1 MSSEKGFTLIELL
14 IVIGILA
21 VLAVTAVLVLNPA
34 EYFKKSRDATRLSD
48 LSTTHRAIAF
58 YQTDGGTSFGA
69 SNTVYVSI
77 PDTSATCANLGLPS
91 LPDGWAYACS
101 STVNY
106 RKADSNGW
114 IPVNLTALSY
124 GAVLNILPI
133 DPINTASTGNYY
145 TYVTGGSWELTSL
158 FESEKYA
165 DKAINDGDAYP
176 GIYSIRTSQTSLTP
190 GIRDKGLVGY
200 WKFDETDWVN
210 NCSTLT
216 IPDYSGYGNSGKS
229 CPAGTGP
236 TSGVSGKIGNAFD
249 SSPGYMSVLNSESI
263 NLNNTITLSFWVKDD
278 GTSTSYTAL
287 FSKKT
292 SLLGYMIQRL
302 STTQTI
308 YIRIDTSAGTNQ
320 TSGRISSVLDENWH
334 YIVFV
339 LDDGN
344 ENGYKDGVGVFS
356 TTYNSG
362 SGFAESLAAFNM
374 GGSSFLGF
382 FDDVRIYNRAL
393 SASEIFAIY
402 NATK

>member
-200 WKFDETDWVN
+200 WKFDEGTETTAYDSSGNSNNGTLVSGPTWTTGQIDGALSFDGENDYVN
-210 NCSTLT
+210 MGSANNLRINYTGNQIT
-216 IPDYSGYGNSGKS
+216 IMAWIYWKGHPSALARIGGFSGYGGDYALWVRQDKLILFEVDGQN
-229 CPAGTGP
+229 
-236 TSGVSGKIGNAFD
+236 GNAKY
-249 SSPGYMSVLNSESI
+249 STQTI
-263 NLNNTITLSFWVKDD
+263 NLDQWHHIVGTFNQSAMRIYID
-278 GTSTSYTAL
+278 GNQAGE
-287 FSKKT
+287 KT
-292 SLLGYMIQRL
+292 SLFYPPTEGTSNLRFGNAENYYFNG
-302 STTQTI
+302 TI
-308 YIRIDTSAGTNQ
+308 
-320 TSGRISSVLDENWH
+320 
-334 YIVFV
+334 
-339 LDDGN
+339 DDI
-344 ENGYKDGVGVFS
+344 
-356 TTYNSG
+356 
-362 SGFAESLAAFNM
+362 
-374 GGSSFLGF
+374 
-382 FDDVRIYNRAL
+382 RIYNRAL
-393 SASEIFAIY
+393 SASEISAIY